1 MAHAQRYKKP
11 LKQIFTDDDSEL
23 AARVARVCV
32 LFEDLRVEYSGAHE
46 DDALPLDK
54 LGIEYRRFYF
64 LRRSLVT
71 LDGFARDLTAE
82 RAPVLVRG
90 HPEP

>member
-1 MAHAQRYKKP
+1 MAHVQSYEKA
-11 LKQIFTDDDSEL
+11 LKQIFTDDGPEL

-32 LFEDLRVEYSGAHE
+32 LFEDLRAEYWEAHE
-46 DDALPLDK
+46 DGPLPLDK

-71 LDGFARDLTAE
+71 LDEFAGAISRLNAL
-82 RAPVLVRG
+82 PS
-90 HPEP
+90 